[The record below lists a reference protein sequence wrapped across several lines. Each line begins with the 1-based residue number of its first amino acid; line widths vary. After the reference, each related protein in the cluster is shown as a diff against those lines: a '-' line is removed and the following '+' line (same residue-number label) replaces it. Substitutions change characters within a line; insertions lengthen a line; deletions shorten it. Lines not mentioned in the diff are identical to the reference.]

1 VSTFKIFIL
10 IIIIPFSLLGQ
21 TPKNANNWFF
31 GKGIGLNFKTSPPN
45 VFSTNNTNH
54 KESNS
59 SYSDDNGNLLLY
71 FYDDSIF
78 DANQNLISNGHGIKS
93 YNSGAQSS
101 LILKHNLND
110 SIFFL
115 ITNVP
120 CSSSLDEGIFLTKI
134 LQKNNNF
141 YVIEKNIKI
150 SNSATEK
157 LNAVYHQN
165 GDDIWIASHHCN
177 SSNFEFF
184 LLKKDGIDD
193 CSIIQNIGT
202 YLSGNSI
209 RGGYLKFSPSGKY
222 LINCTYTLGVLEIF
236 KFNTRNGNLSKKL
249 SLNESFCMGIE
260 FSNNE
265 NFFYMFQAFNK
276 YISQFSLKNYNLN
289 DITISKTVLHSNT
302 NNFFRGHCLQLAPD
316 KKIYFN
322 VADSNFL
329 SCIEFPDSQG
339 LKCSF
344 VRKKILLGNRKNDIG
359 LANFNQSYFYTPS
372 INYCYEMNCTKNSIQ
387 FWGKDTFR
395 ANSHTWHSRK
405 QYGVNSYSL
414 IGSTKDINYTF
425 ADTGTYEVR
434 YIASNGNR
442 ADTVTKS
449 IVLYE
454 KIKKDFLGQD
464 TIFVHQHTLQ
474 APKQTQCQSWYFAK
488 QDSTVGGGNFFV
500 ANIPGTYICKITN
513 QAFCQGA
520 DTIVLS
526 NCFDSLPKKLFS
538 SIDSIQCFNQQQFA
552 VKNNIKPQNN
562 NKYSWYLNNVLVSNN
577 FQIDSF
583 KTNSFGQFNL
593 KLTLKNNHTVC
604 KDSFVKKFEVKPNPI
619 ANFTINQTTQCA
631 DNQKFDFTNNSIFPN
646 KKKQII
652 WQLENQ
658 IIDTFQLLNY
668 QFANTGNYTIKLI
681 VTDSNSCSNEYFDSV
696 RVINKPPSSS
706 FLNQAVFCFTNQ
718 NILAQTNK
726 LFNDSITWILNNNIT
741 QKNTND
747 SLLLNNL
754 AANNYQL
761 IINKSNA
768 ERCFNRDTLHFEVL
782 PTPST
787 NFTINKDTQCL
798 KNNLFV
804 FNSNSLASNDSIVVY
819 QYTIKNQTFNTK
831 ITNYSF
837 ANSGN
842 FNIKHSIETKNG
854 CKDSVFKTIFVAD
867 IPYPQI
873 SADSVCIG
881 EKISL
886 NANPKTNIN
895 SWLWILSNGDIIN
908 QMPPVEHLISQTGT
922 YHVKLI
928 VKNNFNCS
936 DTIEKQNAYTI
947 FPLPNAQFKIYYQP
961 INNNAY
967 SLSFNPE
974 IIKNNYKYT
983 WTLPN
988 GEQIDQDSFTRIFNK
1003 KTQGKFSLKTTNEHG
1018 CINQSD
1024 SVFYFDL
1031 SEFKVFIPNAF
1042 TPNSDVINPEFK
1054 PVNISKNLK
1063 SYTLEIFD
1071 PWGGKIFE
1079 TNNPNIGWNGQY
1091 KGETVAQGVY
1101 VYVIKTISNS
1111 DDKTIYK
1118 GVLLVMW

>member
-1 VSTFKIFIL
+1 MKNILLIFVG
-10 IIIIPFSLLGQ
+10 FSLCFNIHSQ
-21 TPKNANNWFF
+21 NASNYWFF
-31 GKGIGLNFKTSPPN
+31 GQNAGIIFDNGVPN
-45 VFSTNNTNH
+45 IQN
-54 KESNS
+54 NS
-59 SYSDDNGNLLLY
+59 SINTWEGTSSIAINDSVFFYSDGIYLYNKNHNKLNIQLLNSNRSSTQG
-71 FYDDSIF
+71 SIMLMHP
-78 DANQNLISNGHGIKS
+78 D
-93 YNSGAQSS
+93 
-101 LILKHNLND
+101 ND
-110 SIFFL
+110 SIIFMITNSVTGFNSCPSYYYEFKIINDTNLTLIKEEMLNEFGTEKMSAINHHNGRDIWIVSHSYYGNEYYTYLINKNGISKCKTSSYIGTNHGTLKYPSQGQIKFSISGKYVVSSIIGTIGFDLFKFNNQNGKLYDSIHINNIYMSYGSEFSSEENFLYITTQVSGGNLYQYSLKNWHIDSILKSEKL
-115 ITNVP
+115 ITNK
-120 CSSSLDEGIFLTKI
+120 GIK
-134 LQKNNNF
+134 
-141 YVIEKNIKI
+141 KI
-150 SNSATEK
+150 SA
-157 LNAVYHQN
+157 
-165 GDDIWIASHHCN
+165 
-177 SSNFEFF
+177 
-184 LLKKDGIDD
+184 
-193 CSIIQNIGT
+193 
-202 YLSGNSI
+202 
-209 RGGYLKFSPSGKY
+209 
-222 LINCTYTLGVLEIF
+222 
-236 KFNTRNGNLSKKL
+236 
-249 SLNESFCMGIE
+249 
-260 FSNNE
+260 
-265 NFFYMFQAFNK
+265 
-276 YISQFSLKNYNLN
+276 
-289 DITISKTVLHSNT
+289 
-302 NNFFRGHCLQLAPD
+302 LQLAPNG
-316 KKIYFN
+316 KIYWSMN
-322 VADSNFL
+322 DSLYLSAIEEPNKSGDSCNLNFRSL
-329 SCIEFPDSQG
+329 YLNGKKCAYG
-339 LKCSF
+339 LPT
-344 VRKKILLGNRKNDIG
+344 
-359 LANFNQSYFYTPS
+359 FNQSEFYTPS
-372 INYCYEMNCTKNSIQ
+372 INYSYEMNCTKSSIQ
-387 FWGKDTFR
+387 FWGKDTFG
-395 ANSHTWHSRK
+395 ASSHTWHSRK

-434 YIASNGNR
+434 YIASNGTR
-442 ADTVTKS
+442 SDTVTKS
-449 IVLYE
+449 ITLYD
-454 KIKKDFLGQD
+454 KIKPNFLGND
-464 TIFVHQHTLQ
+464 TIFVRQHQLN
-474 APKQTQCQSWYFAK
+474 APFSSRCATWYFGS
-488 QDSTVGGGNFFV
+488 QDSTVGGGNTFI
-500 ANIPGTYICKITN
+500 AQTLGTYICQITN
-513 QAFCQGA
+513 QAFCQA
-520 DTIVLS
+520 TDTIVLS

-562 NKYSWYLNNVLVSNN
+562 NQYSWYLNNVLVSNN

-593 KLTLKNNHTVC
+593 KLTLKNNHPVC

-718 NILAQTNK
+718 NILAKTNK

-741 QKNTND
+741 QKNSND

-768 ERCFNRDTLHFEVL
+768 ERCFYTDTLHFEVL
-782 PTPST
+782 PKPTI

-804 FNSNSLASNDSIVVY
+804 FNSNSLASNDSIFIY
-819 QYTIKNQTFNTK
+819 QYAIDNQTFNTK
-831 ITNYSF
+831 ETNYSF

-886 NANPKTNIN
+886 NTNPKTNIN
-895 SWLWILSNGDIIN
+895 SWLWILSNGDVVSKA
-908 QMPPVEHLISQTGT
+908 PPVEHFISQIGT
-922 YHVKLI
+922 YHVKLV
-928 VKNNFNCS
+928 VKNTFNCT
-936 DTIEKQNAYTI
+936 DTIEKQNAYTV
-947 FPLPNAQFKIYYQP
+947 FPLPNAQFKIFYKP

-967 SLSFNPE
+967 SLNFNPE
-974 IIKNNYKYT
+974 IIKNNYQYT

-988 GEQIDQDSFTRIFNK
+988 GEQIDQDSFNRIFNE

-1042 TPNSDVINPEFK
+1042 TPNGDAINPEFK

-1063 SYTLEIFD
+1063 NYTLEIFD

-1079 TNNPNIGWNGQY
+1079 SNNPNIGWNGQY

-1118 GVLLVMW
+1118 GILLVM